1 MFNHVTVLL
10 NEAVEGLNVKPDG
23 IYVDCTL
30 GGAGHSSL
38 ILKQLT
44 TGHLYCFDQ
53 DIHAI
58 EAARERLEKI
68 GNQFT
73 IIQSNFKNL
82 KSELHLRGVEHV
94 DGILFDLGVSSPQFD
109 DGARGFSY
117 NYDARLDMRMNQE
130 ASLDAHYIV
139 NHYSYEQLVE
149 ILYKYADEKFAKQIA
164 RKIEK
169 EREIHPI
176 DTTFQLVDIIKEAI
190 PAYARRKGG
199 HPAKRTFQALRIAV
213 NDELNVFDIALKD
226 ALDLLNLN
234 GRISVIT
241 FHSLEDKICKYT
253 FNEVSKLKDVPKG
266 LPVIPLE
273 MQPKFKL
280 VNRKPIIASDDELTH
295 NHRAHSAIES
305 YREGYFMKKRKTG
318 FESFAQ
324 VFLIVTIVVFV
335 FGIIMVKS
343 VESSYNRTI
352 QKLQN
357 EIDTLESDIDSL
369 QMQKQEL
376 VSFNRVAEVATSK
389 GYTYQ
394 NDATASTT
402 GAQQ

>member
-10 NEAVEGLNVKPDG
+10 NEAVEGLNVKSDG

-53 DIHAI
+53 DENAI
-58 EAARERLEKI
+58 QAARQRLETI

-73 IIQSNFKNL
+73 IIQSNFKNI
-82 KSELHLRGVEHV
+82 KAELNQRGVEHV

-109 DGARGFSY
+109 NAERGFSY
-117 NYDARLDMRMNQE
+117 NYDARLDMRMDQSS
-130 ASLDAHYIV
+130 SLDAHEIV

-164 RKIEK
+164 RRIEK
-169 EREIHPI
+169 EREIQPI
-176 DTTFQLVDIIKEAI
+176 DTTFQLVEIVKSAI

-226 ALDLLNLN
+226 ALDLLNIN
-234 GRISVIT
+234 GRIAVIT

-266 LPVIPLE
+266 LPVIPEE

-280 VNRKPIIASDDELTH
+280 INKKPIFATEEELNE
-295 NHRAHSAIES
+295 NHRSHSAKLRVIE
-305 YREGYFMKKRKTG
+305 R
-318 FESFAQ
+318 
-324 VFLIVTIVVFV
+324 
-335 FGIIMVKS
+335 VK
-343 VESSYNRTI
+343 V
-352 QKLQN
+352 
-357 EIDTLESDIDSL
+357 
-369 QMQKQEL
+369 
-376 VSFNRVAEVATSK
+376 
-389 GYTYQ
+389 
-394 NDATASTT
+394 
-402 GAQQ
+402 